1 MKIFG
6 IAFFILAPL
15 MNCAQENLVIN
26 PSFEDYTELP
36 SGFSN
41 NGKSFATYWY
51 IPSMS
56 SPDYFNNNCDSSYL
70 SDAARIFNYDKPH
83 TGSSCIGLYPLLWNG
98 YMEHI
103 TGELSK
109 PLERNEVY
117 RVVFWIKYSGN
128 VCQFSADCF
137 GVYFSI
143 EKFQMYPMD
152 PFYDYFFNNKL
163 KANIETT
170 AGNFITNDS
179 TWVEVNFLYKASGG
193 EKYLTLGKFYNDKIK
208 LKTINNYRQA
218 NIQFTNKKEKF
229 IRKKEHQK
237 ILLLNNNFI
246 DRDSIATNAY
256 YFIDDIS
263 VSIVHNENS
272 THKK

>member
-1 MKIFG
+1 
-6 IAFFILAPL
+6 
-15 MNCAQENLVIN
+15 
-26 PSFEDYTELP
+26 
-36 SGFSN
+36 
-41 NGKSFATYWY
+41 
-51 IPSMS
+51 
-56 SPDYFNNNCDSSYL
+56 
-70 SDAARIFNYDKPH
+70 
-83 TGSSCIGLYPLLWNG
+83 
-98 YMEHI
+98 
-103 TGELSK
+103 
-109 PLERNEVY
+109 
-117 RVVFWIKYSGN
+117 
-128 VCQFSADCF
+128 
-137 GVYFSI
+137 
-143 EKFQMYPMD
+143 MYPMD

-193 EKYLTLGKFYNDKIK
+193 EKYLTLGKFYKDKIK

-263 VSIVHNENS
+263 VSIVHNEDS